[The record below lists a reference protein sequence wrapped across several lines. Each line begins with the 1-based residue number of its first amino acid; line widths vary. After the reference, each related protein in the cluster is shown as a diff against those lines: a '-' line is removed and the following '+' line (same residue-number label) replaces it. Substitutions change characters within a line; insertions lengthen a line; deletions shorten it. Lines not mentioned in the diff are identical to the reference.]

1 MAGINFLG
9 VLKFLGLFLRFKA
22 FLGLVSF
29 FEVLQKIWEIFAETF
44 CHKDFLDFL
53 LFACHC
59 ERAKQAWQ
67 SINLSKLCHR
77 NSSKSLILPLLT

>member
-29 FEVLQKIWEIFAETF
+29 FEVLQKIWEIFAET
-44 CHKDFLDFL
+44 L
-53 LFACHC
+53 
-59 ERAKQAWQ
+59 
-67 SINLSKLCHR
+67 
-77 NSSKSLILPLLT
+77 

>member
-29 FEVLQKIWEIFAETF
+29 FEVLQKIWEIFAETLQGF
-44 CHKDFLDFL
+44 YESFLF
-53 LFACHC
+53 FVS
-59 ERAKQAWQ
+59 Q
-67 SINLSKLCHR
+67 
-77 NSSKSLILPLLT
+77 